1 MKTIDLKKTWISLLI
16 LPLVMISCTEDNLP
30 GIAGYGDV
38 VSQNLSLD
46 EFTGF
51 GNSIAADIFI
61 SQGEEQEVIIEA
73 QQNIIDNIELDRV
86 ENGFWTIRNDSWVRR
101 AEPVKIF
108 ITIPYLDKVVISGSG
123 EVTGDTS
130 FTGLDDLDLIISGSG
145 SIYLD
150 LESENLDVSI
160 SGSGDIDISGEVPV
174 VDVTIS
180 GSGNVRAFDL
190 ESENVECLISGSGDT
205 RLSVSEYLKVV
216 ISGSGSVIYR
226 GTPAMEVRISGS
238 GGVKQDQ

>member
-16 LPLVMISCTEDNLP
+16 LPLVMISCNEDYLP
-30 GIAGYGDV
+30 GITGYGDV

-86 ENGFWTIRNDSWVRR
+86 ENGFWTIRNDRWVRK
-101 AEPVKIF
+101 AEPVKIY
-108 ITIPYLDKVVISGSG
+108 ITIPNLDKVVISGSG
-123 EVTGDTS
+123 YVTGKTS
-130 FTGLDDLDLIISGSG
+130 FTDLNDLDLVISGSG
-145 SIYLD
+145 SIIMD
-150 LESENLDVSI
+150 LESESLDITI
-160 SGSGDIDISGEVPV
+160 SGSGDLDLTGETRAI
-174 VDVTIS
+174 DVTIS

-190 ESENVECLISGSGDT
+190 ESENVECLISGSGDA
-205 RLSVSEYLKVV
+205 RLSVSEYLKAV
-216 ISGSGSVIYR
+216 ISGSGNVIYR